1 MSGERDLLRSIR
13 FSGRYI
19 GDLDLG
25 EVQMNYRVQLTKP
38 LPESKPNQTPDRPIL
53 ISLSKIPVQLIW
65 FVVPSF
71 RLSLC
76 DSKSAPRIYVCLSL
90 KATRVHVPQNL
101 AIYILGIFF
110 MKILPCSIEAK
121 YVIFLILKL

>member
-38 LPESKPNQTPDRPIL
+38 LPESKPNHTPDRPTL

-65 FVVPSF
+65 FVVSSF

-90 KATRVHVPQNL
+90 KATRVSPRIWL
-101 AIYILGIFF
+101 YILGIFF

>member
-25 EVQMNYRVQLTKP
+25 EVQMNYRVTTKP
-38 LPESKPNQTPDRPIL
+38 VPESNPSQTPDQPIL
-53 ISLSKIPVQLIW
+53 ICSSKITVQLSW
-65 FVVPSF
+65 FD
-71 RLSLC
+71 SLPQTLGYRTMWL
-76 DSKSAPRIYVCLSL
+76 KSAPRIYVCLSL
-90 KATRVHVPQNL
+90 KATRVPPRIWL
-101 AIYILGIFF
+101 YILEIFF